1 MQSWQRPVTRRNHAL
16 CGLRP
21 DDGEIGIIPADAAR
35 GFRAMGLR
43 DMVDDFGVI
52 GQSLKTVGKSCWD
65 VYRRPIVG
73 GQLDRDPFGACGGS
87 RPQVNYHVEYRP
99 SRATDELD
107 LFIRGSL
114 EVEAAHRVAM
124 VIERDA
130 PLRVMCAKP
139 PLHEQIAAERTRK
152 KTAIIFQLFE
162 LDDQRSRDVQWG
174 K

>member
-1 MQSWQRPVTRRNHAL
+1 MAAPGHAPKSRAVWPSARRWRDRDHPSGRRARLPSDGVRRYGRRLRRHRSKSENRGQILLGCISTPDCRRSTR
-16 CGLRP
+16 
-21 DDGEIGIIPADAAR
+21 
-35 GFRAMGLR
+35 
-43 DMVDDFGVI
+43 
-52 GQSLKTVGKSCWD
+52 S
-65 VYRRPIVG
+65 RPIWRVWG
-73 GQLDRDPFGACGGS
+73 IP
-87 RPQVNYHVEYRP
+87 HVEYRP

>member
-1 MQSWQRPVTRRNHAL
+1 MY
-16 CGLRP
+16 
-21 DDGEIGIIPADAAR
+21 IDARLSAVNSI
-35 GFRAMGLR
+35 A
-43 DMVDDFGVI
+43 
-52 GQSLKTVGKSCWD
+52 TH
-65 VYRRPIVG
+65 
-73 GQLDRDPFGACGGS
+73 FGACGGS
-87 RPQVNYHVEYRP
+87 RRQVNYHVEYRP

-152 KTAIIFQLFE
+152 KTSIIFQLFE
-162 LDDQRSRDVQWG
+162 FDDQRSRDVQWG

>member
-1 MQSWQRPVTRRNHAL
+1 MY
-16 CGLRP
+16 
-21 DDGEIGIIPADAAR
+21 IDARLSAVNSI
-35 GFRAMGLR
+35 A
-43 DMVDDFGVI
+43 
-52 GQSLKTVGKSCWD
+52 TH
-65 VYRRPIVG
+65 
-73 GQLDRDPFGACGGS
+73 FGACGGS
-87 RPQVNYHVEYRP
+87 RRQVNYHVEYRP